1 MTTESMKP
9 YPAYKDSGIEWIG
22 EIPESWE
29 VSKIKYIAT
38 NTVDY
43 GLNISGENYVED
55 GIRFL
60 RTTDIDDFGNLKK
73 NGVYLSQDDVDN
85 NFLLHDGD
93 LLISRSGTIGRAYVH
108 KGTNEIFSFAGYL
121 VRFSFSDIDISK
133 FIYYLTKSS
142 TFGKWLKSISVES
155 TIGNVNGQK
164 YANYQFALPLTEEI
178 QTIIKYLNLQI
189 IKIDTLIEN
198 KQTQIELLKEERTAI
213 INQAVTKGLNPD
225 VPMRDS
231 GIEWLGE
238 IPEHWGIVRL
248 KLISNIRYGLGQPP
262 RELEGGLPIIRA
274 TNIKRGIIDTKDLV
288 YVDPKDIPYDR
299 NPILKADEIIVV
311 RSGAYTGDSAIIP
324 TKYAGSVTGYDM
336 VVSAKKANPKYIAY
350 SLLSNSILHNQID
363 LCKLRAAQPHLNAEE
378 LGNILVFLPPDK
390 EQEQI
395 VESIIKENQ
404 LIESTIQIINNQ
416 VKYLQEYRTA
426 LISDAVTGKIDVRHE
441 NGKELI

>member
-1 MTTESMKP
+1 MKR
-9 YPAYKDSGIEWIG
+9 YEEYKE
-22 EIPESWE
+22 
-29 VSKIKYIAT
+29 
-38 NTVDY
+38 
-43 GLNISGENYVED
+43 
-55 GIRFL
+55 
-60 RTTDIDDFGNLKK
+60 
-73 NGVYLSQDDVDN
+73 
-85 NFLLHDGD
+85 
-93 LLISRSGTIGRAYVH
+93 
-108 KGTNEIFSFAGYL
+108 
-121 VRFSFSDIDISK
+121 
-133 FIYYLTKSS
+133 
-142 TFGKWLKSISVES
+142 
-155 TIGNVNGQK
+155 
-164 YANYQFALPLTEEI
+164 
-178 QTIIKYLNLQI
+178 
-189 IKIDTLIEN
+189 
-198 KQTQIELLKEERTAI
+198 
-213 INQAVTKGLNPD
+213 
-225 VPMRDS
+225 S

-238 IPEHWGIVRL
+238 IPEHWAIVRL

-274 TNIKRGIIDTKDLV
+274 TNINRGTIDAKDLL

-324 TKYAGSVTGYDM
+324 KKYEGSVTGYDM

-416 VKYLQEYRTA
+416 VKYLKEYRTA
-426 LISDAVTGKIDVRHE
+426 LISEAVTGKIDLRNQHE
-441 NGKELI
+441 FPTSQ